1 MEYFLDE
8 NYLDRESISSYE
20 NSEIILTI
28 LFAILDLIVIII
40 SLLTLK
46 SKSRNIVKLKSKLM
60 KLFVIDII
68 IRILY
73 TRRYNQWNVYKEV
86 LMTLLN
92 TCQFY
97 LIISFLDEILYNQ
110 ATSKLTKDNDKYKRV
125 KFCIIF
131 FIFTFSYDKIIF
143 SDKITYYLYI
153 KINKLIYLL
162 QSFIILYYL
171 YSLYNELKRK
181 ICEIV
186 NNIISESQRKYI
198 ICRFVIGSPQ
208 SCLTLFMIYYILSI
222 LFLFIKRHVILIYAN
237 ILLNIIKNTSKVFVF
252 FICEAIIYLL
262 NKIKVEKE
270 IERAKQNKSYI
281 DEIDVIINS

>member
-1 MEYFLDE
+1 MDSFLDE
-8 NYLDRESISSYE
+8 NYVDRESISSYE
-20 NSEIILTI
+20 NSDIILTI
-28 LFAILDLIVIII
+28 LFAILDLIAIII
-40 SLLTLK
+40 TLLNLK
-46 SKSRNIVKLKSKLM
+46 SKSQNIAKLKSKLM

-131 FIFTFSYDKIIF
+131 FIFTFSYNKITF
-143 SDKITYYLYI
+143 SDKVTYYFYF

-171 YSLYNELKRK
+171 YALYKELKIK
-181 ICEIV
+181 LFEMG
-186 NNIISESQRKYI
+186 NNIISE
-198 ICRFVIGSPQ
+198 
-208 SCLTLFMIYYILSI
+208 
-222 LFLFIKRHVILIYAN
+222 
-237 ILLNIIKNTSKVFVF
+237 
-252 FICEAIIYLL
+252 
-262 NKIKVEKE
+262 
-270 IERAKQNKSYI
+270 
-281 DEIDVIINS
+281 

>member
-1 MEYFLDE
+1 MDNFLDE
-8 NYLDRESISSYE
+8 NYVDSESITSYE
-20 NSEIILTI
+20 NSDIILTI

-73 TRRYNQWNVYKEV
+73 TRRYNQWNVYQEI
-86 LMTLLN
+86 LITILN
-92 TCQFY
+92 TSQFY
-97 LIISFLDEILYNQ
+97 LIISFLDEILYTPT
-110 ATSKLTKDNDKYKRV
+110 TSKLKKSNDKYKRV

-131 FIFTFSYDKIIF
+131 FIFTFSYDKIAF
-143 SDKITYYLYI
+143 SDEITYYLYF

-162 QSFIILYYL
+162 QCFIILYFL
-171 YSLYNELKRK
+171 YALYKELKIK
-181 ICEIV
+181 IFEIV

-208 SCLTLFMIYYILSI
+208 SCLTLFMIYYILAI
-222 LFLFIKRHVILIYAN
+222 LFLFIRRHVFLIYAN
-237 ILLNIIKNTSKVFVF
+237 ILLNIIKNSSKVFVF
-252 FICEAIIYLL
+252 FICEAIIYIL

-270 IERAKQNKSYI
+270 KERAKQNKSYM
-281 DEIDVIINS
+281 DEIDIIKI